1 MIGIGIDDDQ
11 IRNLLLDFLNLYL
24 VSMYIYFYR
33 NPLLMKS
40 MEKVFWVFPN
50 MQDDQEKWARLD
62 KTVQLQAKWLLYP
75 TEIDMKV
82 SKKEQA
88 LAKE

>member
-1 MIGIGIDDDQ
+1 
-11 IRNLLLDFLNLYL
+11 
-24 VSMYIYFYR
+24 MYIYFYR

-62 KTVQLQAKWLLYP
+62 KEVQMQVKWLLNP
-75 TEIDMKV
+75 TKIDDNEV
-82 SKKEQA
+82 KKD
-88 LAKE
+88 K